1 MKSEKTFV
9 CLHRLLIALF
19 IFEVLIGLVIAI
31 VCEYAKQLTQNRI
44 FQFDKH
50 EVLSVFFIV
59 KLFGFH
65 VSFYF
70 LCGVP
75 IVLLFNEVYTCH
87 LRLLLKI
94 WLLLAFETAIGAL
107 FMIWCFLDAGKFL
120 TENFERSLQEGIKL
134 YPTSPVWVLI
144 WDDMQYDFKC
154 CGIYS
159 HKDWSHVNLT
169 KARKHGHD
177 DLSLMPFSCAIGD
190 AGDRRSLNDEHIYPN
205 GCYNV
210 MTEIIDYASTTIL
223 SLNVAVIALLV
234 RSICEIR
241 CITKSF
247 IHRSS

>member
-9 CLHRLLIALF
+9 CLHRFLIGLF
-19 IFEVLIGLVIAI
+19 ILEVLIGLIIAI
-31 VCEYAKQLTQNRI
+31 VCEYAKQITQNRI

-50 EVLSVFFIV
+50 EALSVFFIV
-59 KLFGFH
+59 QLFGLH

-107 FMIWCFLDAGKFL
+107 FMVWCFLDAGKFL
-120 TENFERSLQEGIKL
+120 TQNFEKSLQEGIKL
-134 YPTSPVWVLI
+134 YPHNPIWVLI

-159 HKDWSHVNLT
+159 HEDWSRVNLT
-169 KARKHGHD
+169 KVRRHKN
-177 DLSLMPFSCAIGD
+177 DLSLLPFSCAIGD
-190 AGDRRSLNDEHIYPN
+190 AGDSNSLNDKNIYPN

-210 MTEIIDYASTTIL
+210 MTEIIDYTSTTVV
-223 SLNVAVIALLV
+223 SLNIAVIALLV
-234 RSICEIR
+234 RLPGQTQHKVWSIHC
-241 CITKSF
+241 SA
-247 IHRSS
+247 